1 MEPTLGETYLRS
13 ALARIRYYKD
23 LAEKTFAQLEEKD
36 LFHQP
41 NAQSNSIAIIIQ
53 HMSGNM
59 LSRFTDFLTA
69 DGEKAWRN
77 RDREFDPDPQYS
89 TRGELLAYWEKG
101 WACMLD
107 AIGALREEDLLK
119 TVYIR
124 AEPLS
129 VIDAINRQL
138 AHHPHHVGQI
148 VYIGKLIRN
157 DSWRSLSIPRGASDQ
172 FNQQMQAKS

>member
-1 MEPTLGETYLRS
+1 MEPSLGITYLKS
-13 ALARIRYYKD
+13 AIARIRYYKE

-36 LFHQP
+36 FFHQP
-41 NAQSNSIAIIIQ
+41 NTQSNSVAIIIQ

-59 LSRFTDFLTA
+59 LSRFTRFLTE

-77 RDREFDPDPQYS
+77 RDREFDPDPQFG
-89 TRGELLAYWEKG
+89 TREELLAYWEKG

-107 AIGALREEDLLK
+107 AIGSLREDDLLK

-129 VIDAINRQL
+129 VVDAINRQL

-157 DSWRSLSIPRGASDQ
+157 ESWKSLSIPRGSSEQ
-172 FNQQMQAKS
+172 YNQQIQGKS